1 MSSNVWLDS
10 NRGVINSIT
19 TACLEYHMRGSY
31 GGNIPLDHIV
41 RLFNSALVEIERLQ
55 KHDDGLKK
63 QNENVNKLLD
73 DLNLQLK
80 KHDIPQSIP
89 EKKDDI
95 LKDGK

>member
-10 NRGVINSIT
+10 NRGVINSIS

-55 KHDDGLKK
+55 KENDKLSSKVKMHETTLKGQQGPK
-63 QNENVNKLLD
+63 VSN
-73 DLNLQLK
+73 
-80 KHDIPQSIP
+80 SIREDVIKE
-89 EKKDDI
+89 EK
-95 LKDGK
+95 

>member
-10 NRGVINSIT
+10 NKGVIKSII

-55 KHDDGLKK
+55 KQID
-63 QNENVNKLLD
+63 KLNSKVKMHETILEGQQGPKVSNTIKED
-73 DLNLQLK
+73 VIK
-80 KHDIPQSIP
+80 E
-89 EKKDDI
+89 EK
-95 LKDGK
+95 